1 MASKSES
8 IYSWSSLAT
17 FADSCSIYTN
27 IRHFWDIHPRLL
39 VFLTFQCFWLII
51 TAADHGIGL
60 ILLNP
65 IPLKHLIKKGNC
77 PTVYIIHFFNG
88 KTAPPFHFRLYLTEL
103 IYTRRLISSLTGLP
117 ICCFCY
123 TWKMATFNCLW
134 KKLSQTRI
142 KHIIWKYV
150 RFLNGA
156 KRVLYSGNLLS
167 KYTEEFGYK
176 LFFSN
181 KPQILYHKTTPTYM
195 EWM

>member
-1 MASKSES
+1 MFTYIQIKGQ
-8 IYSWSSLAT
+8 IRPPHLFTTDVYFRIVTYLN
-17 FADSCSIYTN
+17 N
-27 IRHFWDIHPRLL
+27 ITETTWPANLKVFTLGPLWQHLLTPVPFILILGISWDIHPRLL

-117 ICCFCY
+117 ICCFCH
-123 TWKMATFNCLW
+123 TWKMATFNCL
-134 KKLSQTRI
+134 
-142 KHIIWKYV
+142 
-150 RFLNGA
+150 
-156 KRVLYSGNLLS
+156 
-167 KYTEEFGYK
+167 
-176 LFFSN
+176 
-181 KPQILYHKTTPTYM
+181 
-195 EWM
+195 